1 MSPSP
6 QELTPPTV
14 PAGQPLDR
22 LLLAEFLR
30 NVPDVVFFKDREC
43 RFVAVSESTA
53 RKHGLKVSEMLGRT
67 DFDFFAEAHARP
79 AYDDEQAIMR
89 TGTPI
94 LAKQEHEVWSDGRE
108 TWALTNKLPLR
119 DEAGAIVGTFG
130 LCQDITEAKRVEAAL
145 EKAQQDLLDASR
157 LAGMAEVA
165 TEVLHNVGNVL
176 NSLNVSVGVIG
187 QVIQQSRAHKLLKVA
202 ELLREHSGA
211 LGEYLTQDEKGRL
224 VPGYIEPL
232 ARQIVEEYA
241 RMQKELDLVQH
252 SVAHINQIVTTQ
264 QSYASHGSLVEV
276 LDLAVLVE
284 DALRM
289 KASLLAR
296 QEIDVTRAFAA
307 VPKVRV
313 ERGKLLQ
320 ILVNLF
326 SNARKALLQAAP
338 SDRRIEVSI
347 QPGTTGRVRLEVR
360 DHGIGIPAENLLLIF
375 NQGFTTGAHGHG
387 FGLHFCA
394 NAAKE
399 MGGSLSAR
407 SEGPGTGAS
416 FVLELPAAQG

>member
-1 MSPSP
+1 MSSSP
-6 QELTPPTV
+6 QELSPPTV

-30 NVPDVVFFKDREC
+30 NVPDVVFFKDRDC

-53 RKHGLKVSEMLGRT
+53 RKHGLRVAEMLGRT
-67 DFDFFAEAHARP
+67 DFDFFAEAHARS
-79 AYDDEQAIMR
+79 AYNDEQELMR

-94 LAKQEHEVWSDGRE
+94 LGKQEFEIWSDGRE

-119 DEAGAIVGTFG
+119 DEAGTIVGTFG
-130 LCQDITEAKRVEAAL
+130 LCQDITESKRVEAAL
-145 EKAQQDLLDASR
+145 EKAQQDLVDASR

-187 QVIQQSRAHKLLKVA
+187 QVIQQSRAQKLLKVA
-202 ELLREHSGA
+202 DLLREHSGS

-241 RMQKELDLVQH
+241 RMKKELDLVQH
-252 SVAHINQIVTTQ
+252 SVAHINQIVSTQ

-276 LDLAVLVE
+276 LDLSVLVE

-296 QEIDVTRAFAA
+296 HEITVTRAFAP

-338 SDRRIEVSI
+338 ADRRIELSI
-347 QPGTTGRVRLEVR
+347 QPGTTGCVRLAVR

-375 NQGFTTGAHGHG
+375 NQGFTTGSHGHG

-399 MGGSLSAR
+399 MGGSLTAQSD
-407 SEGPGTGAS
+407 GPGTGAS
-416 FVLELPAAQG
+416 FELELPVAQG